1 MARIAVVGAGA
12 WGTALA
18 VVAYRAGHEVTL
30 WGRDPEAIARIA
42 SQRENA
48 GRPAGDHSA
57 RRRAADA
64 IARRAGRGGVPA
76 RGGAGAGAA
85 VAWSGRCPPRTRRW

>member
-42 SQRENA
+42 SQRENP
-48 GRPAGDHSA
+48 GRLPGITVPD
-57 RRRAADA
+57 
-64 IARRAGRGGVPA
+64 GVLPTQSLA
-76 RGGAGAGAA
+76 ELAGAA
-85 VAWSGRCPPRTRRW
+85 CLLVAVPAQE